1 MTALVPAAG
10 AGAVIPSGGTPPGP
24 AAMVQAPPHASLLA
38 VPPPPNQGQA
48 GVDWINAD
56 PGTFEIGGDVLRD
69 ACQQAEELDYAFAL
83 LVQSLRGCALEAVWA
98 CADPKYDITESK
110 LVLVQFVKT
119 FMEMNYGAVRATA
132 EVEDVVHEA
141 LRLHEEFCKGWVAR
155 HHRTLSAEV
164 TAAAAALVGGFYD
177 FLRQHLP
184 GHLTRQ
190 HIKSYLRRH
199 LDFSAEFAHC
209 LYRYRDMTVQ

>member
-38 VPPPPNQGQA
+38 VPPPPNQGQT
-48 GVDWINAD
+48 GVDWIDAD

-119 FMEMNYGAVRATA
+119 FMEMKLNDELRCSEGDGRGGGRRARGAPAARGVLQGVGGAAPPDAVGGGDGGGGGAGRGL
-132 EVEDVVHEA
+132 
-141 LRLHEEFCKGWVAR
+141 LRLFEAASAGAPDAAAHQE
-155 HHRTLSAEV
+155 LSA
-164 TAAAAALVGGFYD
+164 AAPGLQRRV
-177 FLRQHLP
+177 RSLP
-184 GHLTRQ
+184 VPLP
-190 HIKSYLRRH
+190 
-199 LDFSAEFAHC
+199 
-209 LYRYRDMTVQ
+209 